1 MLGSTVLELA
11 LGLCVFYIALSLV
24 CSGVTQYLSE
34 WRERRGRILVGILG
48 ELVNHA
54 AHDGESILAP
64 LADPRIARGASGD
77 ETEGADRPGPQGTRA
92 ARRRTDR

>member
-1 MLGSTVLELA
+1 MFVSTVLELA

-34 WRERRGRILVGILG
+34 WRQHRGRILVGILS

-54 AHDGESILAP
+54 AHDGESILSSL
-64 LADPRIARGASGD
+64 LAEPAGQAGLLGAGR
-77 ETEGADRPGPQGTRA
+77 DRRKIRPDQG
-92 ARRRTDR
+92 